1 MAAPSVSKRWKTES
15 CPAIFPSH
23 EGAAP
28 PIYIRSF
35 IHPFISHYLF
45 IELTYHVP
53 DTGSGAQKEGKRG
66 PPRGAA
72 GLVPWN
78 ACQARSGTQ
87 PSRQTRGNITF
98 TSPFPF
104 PFFD

>member
-1 MAAPSVSKRWKTES
+1 MSKHWKAES

-23 EGAAP
+23 EGAAPPP

-53 DTGSGAQKEGKRG
+53 DTGSGAQKEGKCG

-78 ACQARSGTQ
+78 ACQTRSGTQ

-98 TSPFPF
+98 TSPFPS